1 MLELR
6 AFLVAKL
13 SFISEAP
20 LIMAPKLPSTQIYLL
35 KMLKKVWTVCGQP
48 NIVKAKTGVPIT
60 NDIIPSISFTST
72 CSSIITIT
80 LARARSRSIITTT
93 LACSFSLSVA
103 LRLQKW
109 LELIKNCSVEVE

>member
-6 AFLVAKL
+6 AFLVDKL
-13 SFISEAP
+13 SFISETP
-20 LIMAPKLPSTQIYLL
+20 LIMAPKLPNTQMYLL

-48 NIVKAKTGVPIT
+48 NIAKANTGVLMTNVTIPI
-60 NDIIPSISFTST
+60 ISFAST
-72 CSSIITIT
+72 CSSIITI
-80 LARARSRSIITTT
+80 T

-109 LELIKNCSVEVE
+109 LELIKNCSMEVE